1 MYKEVI
7 LNSEISKVLSELGH
21 GDFIAIGDCGL
32 PIPEGVKKIDVA
44 LQPGVPSFEDVYALL
59 KKSMHVEKK
68 IYAIE
73 AEDSDLLG
81 VMDDGVSYE
90 KVSHEKLKEMVK
102 HAKAVIRTGSV
113 TPYSNV
119 LMYSNV
125 FF

>member
-1 MYKEVI
+1 MYKEVV

-21 GDFIAIGDCGL
+21 GDFIAVGDCGL

-44 LQPGVPSFEDVYALL
+44 IQPGTPSFEDLYELL
-59 KKSMHVEKK
+59 RKSMHVEKK

-73 AEDSDLLG
+73 ADDPALLEI
-81 VMDDGVSYE
+81 MDDDIPYE
-90 KVSHEKLKEMVK
+90 KVSHEELKKRLK

-113 TPYSNV
+113 IPYSNV